1 VFLEVQASE
10 DNRLQVMINGQPAVG
25 YDAQVRMHLDPL
37 LKAGMFN
44 AITFTSEQPIPGAY
58 VHLVAK
64 APDSPDWTE
73 VLRFFLRRKQLE
85 KEVKVTF
92 VGGKER

>member
-1 VFLEVQASE
+1 MVSSPETRADDRRRIRTGGLIMSMR
-10 DNRLQVMINGQPAVG
+10 NRLPNRRP
-25 YDAQVRMHLDPL
+25 
-37 LKAGMFN
+37 
-44 AITFTSEQPIPGAY
+44 AITFTFEQPIPGAY

-73 VLRFFLRRKQLE
+73 GLRFSPRREQLE